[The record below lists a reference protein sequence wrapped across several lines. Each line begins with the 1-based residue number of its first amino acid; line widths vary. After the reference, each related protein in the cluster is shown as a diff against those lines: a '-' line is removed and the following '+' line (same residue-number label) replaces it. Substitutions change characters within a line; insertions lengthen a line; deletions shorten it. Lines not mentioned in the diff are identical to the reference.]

1 VPGWSAAVLYR
12 PAGEFNEVGGD
23 FYDVFAGP
31 DGWMVLVGDVAGQG
45 AEAAARTSLARFTL
59 RTAAELTGDVGAAVE
74 RLNDTLRGQEGL
86 PLCTVICAELR
97 NRGDGTAVVTMA
109 SAGHPPP
116 LRVRGAE
123 VVPVGEAGTIAGAF
137 DGESWPVA
145 RVELEAGDL
154 LVLYTDGVTDAMGE
168 DERFGEQRLREALA
182 RLDGEAGERLADLR
196 AELEAFERG
205 PQRDDTTVLVLEYRG
220 GGDQPAAA
228 SRRAAS
234 SMTSGRLQK
243 AKRTRF
249 LPADGSS

>member
-1 VPGWSAAVLYR
+1 
-12 PAGEFNEVGGD
+12 
-23 FYDVFAGP
+23 
-31 DGWMVLVGDVAGQG
+31 
-45 AEAAARTSLARFTL
+45 
-59 RTAAELTGDVGAAVE
+59 
-74 RLNDTLRGQEGL
+74 
-86 PLCTVICAELR
+86 
-97 NRGDGTAVVTMA
+97 
-109 SAGHPPP
+109 
-116 LRVRGAE
+116 
-123 VVPVGEAGTIAGAF
+123 
-137 DGESWPVA
+137 VA

-182 RLDGEAGERLADLR
+182 RHDGEAGERLADLR

-249 LPADGSS
+249 SPADGSS